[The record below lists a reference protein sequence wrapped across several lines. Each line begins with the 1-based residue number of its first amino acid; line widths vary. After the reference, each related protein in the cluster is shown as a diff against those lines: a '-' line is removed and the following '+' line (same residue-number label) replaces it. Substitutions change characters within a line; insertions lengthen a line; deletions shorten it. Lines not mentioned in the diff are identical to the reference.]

1 MRDNPTLLD
10 LKSVPCPLNLVKCK
24 LALEKISNGEK
35 LYVEIDRGEPE
46 FMVTQSLRKMGY
58 QIQIIHQSETCIK
71 LLVTNEFNQ

>member
-1 MRDNPTLLD
+1 MRDNPLLLD

-24 LALEKISNGEK
+24 LALEKISNGER

-58 QIQIIHQSETCIK
+58 PIQIIHKSETCIK
-71 LLVTNEFNQ
+71 ILVTNEFNQ